1 MAKILIVE
9 DERSIRQALLFEL
22 SEQGHEVHCASVYS
36 EAVNAMRAFQYDVII
51 SDIFLDT
58 GTCVQLMGINKQ
70 MSKDTPFIVM
80 SAYPDSYLGLHIKNN
95 IKDRFFRKP
104 FMTTA
109 LTQKVHELLNK
120 NFVKNNVVT
129 EAVF

>member
-36 EAVNAMRAFQYDVII
+36 DAVNAMRAFQYDVII
-51 SDIFLDT
+51 SDIFLDA
-58 GTCVQLMGINKQ
+58 GNCVQLMGIAKQ

-80 SAYPDSYLGLHIKNN
+80 SAYPDSYLGFHIQSI

-109 LTQKVHELLNK
+109 LMQKVYELLNE
-120 NFVKNNVVT
+120 NFVKNEVVT
-129 EAVF
+129 KAVF